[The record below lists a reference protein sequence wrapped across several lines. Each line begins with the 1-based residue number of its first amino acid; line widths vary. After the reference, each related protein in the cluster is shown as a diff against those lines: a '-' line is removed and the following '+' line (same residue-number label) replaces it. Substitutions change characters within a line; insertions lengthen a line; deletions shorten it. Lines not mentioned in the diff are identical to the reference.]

1 MASYKVV
8 LVGEGGVGKSA
19 LTIQLLQDQFMD
31 EYEPTIEDSYRKQA
45 LVDEESCVLDILDTA
60 GQEEYSA
67 MRPQY
72 MRTGQG
78 FLCVFSVDSQKS
90 FEEIDAL
97 RQQVLRAKD
106 SDSVP
111 MILVAN
117 KIDLPR
123 RKVQTNV
130 AAAYAKCHNM
140 LYAETS
146 AKTKQGVQEAFYSLV
161 QQIRKQPEVRTN
173 NARPKKSVKKT
184 LCNLL

>member
-1 MASYKVV
+1 MV
-8 LVGEGGVGKSA
+8 LVGGKAIGAEKLYRVHMLRVHRAAASSMWLWQTLHVSLQVGLIASIPVLFLHHLALFCAEGGVGKSA

-97 RQQVLRAKD
+97 RQQV
-106 SDSVP
+106 S
-111 MILVAN
+111 
-117 KIDLPR
+117 
-123 RKVQTNV
+123 
-130 AAAYAKCHNM
+130 C
-140 LYAETS
+140 
-146 AKTKQGVQEAFYSLV
+146 
-161 QQIRKQPEVRTN
+161 
-173 NARPKKSVKKT
+173 
-184 LCNLL
+184 